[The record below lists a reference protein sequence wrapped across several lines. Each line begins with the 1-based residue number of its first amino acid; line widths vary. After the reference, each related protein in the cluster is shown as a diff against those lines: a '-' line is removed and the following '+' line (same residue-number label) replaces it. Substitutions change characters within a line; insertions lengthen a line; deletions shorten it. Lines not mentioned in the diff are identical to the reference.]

1 MKNKTIRGLTNLV
14 VGASALG
21 LVGVMNPYL
30 TEACSGQDSRTFIQ
44 VISPLLKNP
53 EIIRKDKDGKIYARF
68 AIDLEAINDLSLHS
82 EKYDLTSTSDTKE
95 PFYETLE
102 DAIKNME
109 QDTKY
114 IVEFD
119 IENPFNPGAISG
131 VYTLKG
137 KKLNAYAGTRCG
149 PASPLKFRD

>member
-1 MKNKTIRGLTNLV
+1 MKNKIIGGLTNLV
-14 VGASALG
+14 VGVSALG
-21 LVGVMNPYL
+21 LVGVINPPL
-30 TEACSGQDSRTFIQ
+30 AEACSRQDSRTFIQ
-44 VISPLLKNP
+44 VINPLLKNP

-68 AIDLEAINDLSLHS
+68 TTDLESINDLSLHS
-82 EKYDLTSTSDTKE
+82 ERYDLTSTSDTKE

-102 DAIKNME
+102 DAIGNIE
-109 QDTKY
+109 HDTKY

-131 VYTLKG
+131 VYTSKG

-149 PASPLKFRD
+149 PASPLIFRK

>member
-1 MKNKTIRGLTNLV
+1 MKTNLIKKMII
-14 VGASALG
+14 GASALG
-21 LVGVMNPYL
+21 LVGVINPYSA
-30 TEACSGQDSRTFIQ
+30 EACSGQDNRTFIQ

-53 EIIRKDKDGKIYARF
+53 EIIRKDEDGKIYARF
-68 AIDLEAINDLSLHS
+68 AVDLEAINDLSLHS
-82 EKYDLTSTSDTKE
+82 EKYDLTSTSDAKE

-102 DAIKNME
+102 GAIRNIE

-119 IENPFNPGAISG
+119 VKNPFNPGAISG
-131 VYTLKG
+131 VYTLNG

-149 PASPLKFRD
+149 PASPLIFRN